1 MNQRGARARLAAPLG
16 LTAVLLCARLVS
28 VPALSDPV
36 AGAAPASLGLAVPWL
51 YLILAP
57 LFTLW
62 DGVSML
68 SMGRLRGFLVGLVA
82 LYLAWRVGRLP

>member
-1 MNQRGARARLAAPLG
+1 MRP
-16 LTAVLLCARLVS
+16 VVS

-36 AGAAPASLGLAVPWL
+36 AGAAPPSLSLAVPWL
-51 YLILAP
+51 YLVLAP

-68 SMGRLRGFLVGLVA
+68 SMARLKGFLVGLVV
-82 LYLAWRVGRLP
+82 LYLACGLAA